1 MKLKLSIFLT
11 VLFALAGFQSFSQAN
26 KMTIEPLVETNQF
39 PKAKLTISNIKTEML
54 GTDSVKM
61 SVNFGVTNYELTQ
74 QTMDMMSGECA
85 NSNNGQH
92 IHFILD
98 NKPYQALYKPENKVN
113 LPINSEHYLL
123 CFLSRSYHLSV
134 KSPQA
139 SVLIHF
145 KIDAKG
151 NLIKLGNTTAP
162 MLFYSRP
169 KGEYVGKDTENVL
182 LDFYVKNAKIAP
194 DAFKVK
200 VSVADTT
207 FIVDKWQPYF
217 IKNAPLGELKMNI
230 QLLDKKGNMMRGKY
244 TSISRTVLLK

>member
-1 MKLKLSIFLT
+1 MKLRSSTFFT
-11 VLFALAGFQSFSQAN
+11 VLFALAGFQSFSQG

-39 PKAKLTISNIKTEML
+39 PKAKLTISDIKTEML

-61 SVNFGVTNYELTQ
+61 SVNFGVANYKLTQ

-139 SVLIHF
+139 SVLLHF

-151 NLIKLGNTTAP
+151 NIIKLANTTAP

-182 LDFYVKNAKIAP
+182 LDFYVKNTKIAP
-194 DAFKVK
+194 DAYKVQ

-207 FIVDKWQPYF
+207 FIVDQWQPYF
-217 IKNAPLGELKMNI
+217 IKNAPLGELKLNI
-230 QLLDKKGNMMRGKY
+230 QLLDKKGNMMRGNY
-244 TSISRTVLLK
+244 TSISRTILLK

>member
-1 MKLKLSIFLT
+1 MKIRSSIFIT
-11 VLFALAGFQSFSQAN
+11 ALIAFAGFQSFGQS
-26 KMTIEPLVETNQF
+26 KMTIEPLVEENQF
-39 PKAKLTISNIKTEML
+39 PKAKLTIKDIKTEML

-61 SVNFGVTNYELTQ
+61 NINFAVSNYELTQ

-85 NSNNGQH
+85 NSSSGQH

-123 CFLSRSYHLSV
+123 VFLSRSYHLSV

-139 SVLIHF
+139 SALLHF

-151 NLIKLGNTTAP
+151 NLIKLVNTTNP

-169 KGEYVGKDTENVL
+169 KGEYVGKDTENLL
-182 LDFYVKNAKIAP
+182 LDFYVKNAKISP
-194 DAFKVK
+194 DNFKVQ

-207 FIVDKWQPYF
+207 FVVDKWQPYF
-217 IKNAPLGELKMNI
+217 IKNAPLGELKLNI
-230 QLLDKKGNMMRGKY
+230 QLLDKKGNMMRGNY
-244 TSISRTVLLK
+244 TAISRTVILK